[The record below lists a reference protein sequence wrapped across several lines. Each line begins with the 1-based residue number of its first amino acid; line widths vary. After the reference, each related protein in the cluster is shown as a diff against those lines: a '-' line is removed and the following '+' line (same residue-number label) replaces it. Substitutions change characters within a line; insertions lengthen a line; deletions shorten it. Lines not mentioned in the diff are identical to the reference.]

1 MRRSITVNVTISVPE
16 ALKSR
21 MDAHPKE
28 NWSKVCRD
36 AIEARIRMLENPVPD
51 MKVELREV
59 RFGYQKGKPGLF
71 LDFSFKNEMNTQLIL
86 DRMFFE
92 VDFHPTPGIT
102 VDIGSSVELRK
113 RIIPM
118 GKYPMFPHVEV
129 DLDTVLRVDEQLV
142 RPFQCAVLITGFFEG
157 FKDAYTINRSV
168 KVPIYEWREFV
179 KLVMKTE
186 KEKIRVRKEQLKE
199 EKVIKL

>member
-1 MRRSITVNVTISVPE
+1 MVNVTISVPE

-21 MDAHPKE
+21 MDAHSKE

-36 AIEARIRMLENPVPD
+36 AIEARIRLLENPVPE

-59 RFGYQKGKPGLF
+59 RFGYQKGKPGLL
-71 LDFSFKNEMNTQLIL
+71 LDFSFKNEMNTQLVL
-86 DRMFFE
+86 DRMFFD

-102 VDIGSSVELRK
+102 VDIGSSEELRK

-118 GKYPMFPHVEV
+118 GKYLMLPHVEV
-129 DLDTVLRVDEQLV
+129 DPDTILRVDEQLS
-142 RPFQCAVLITGFFEG
+142 RTFQCAVLITGFFEG
-157 FKDAYTINRSV
+157 FKEAYIMNRMV
-168 KVPIYEWREFV
+168 KVPIDEWREFV

-186 KEKIRVRKEQLKE
+186 KEKIRVRKKRLKE
-199 EKVIKL
+199 EKVVKL